1 MTHYTGT
8 LCLDAHEGYCEC
20 EAVYEIADIWS
31 QGEPFAAGVDLISW
45 TFDGRQQTRA
55 TAVALIGD
63 GEVQR
68 QEADACEAWLD
79 TARRDMLDARADDRA
94 ANWIA
99 AE

>member
-8 LCLDAHEGYCEC
+8 LCLDAPEGYNEC
-20 EAVYEIADIWS
+20 PAVYDLDVIWC
-31 QGEPFAAGVDLISW
+31 QGEPYVSSVQLLSW
-45 TFDGRQQTRA
+45 TFDGRQQTRD

-68 QEADACEAWLD
+68 QEADACEAGLD
-79 TARRDMLDARADDRA
+79 TARRDMLDARADMRA
-94 ANWIA
+94 DMA